1 MDLKKWAILQK
12 RRKKSQL
19 NLEDTFKLKKI
30 KNKKNY
36 LNDAILSSFEA
47 KQSLLKIENKI
58 NLAIQKLYKSIN
70 KKGKIFFCGNGGSA
84 ADAQHLAAEL
94 LVRLRPHL
102 NRKPIAAIPLAL
114 DTSTLTACGND
125 YDFRYIYSR
134 SFEALSS
141 QNDILVVI
149 STSGKSK
156 NIIEVLK
163 YAKRK
168 KIFSIGF
175 YGSKGGEAKKYTNL
189 SLIVE
194 SSNVARI
201 QESHIFLGHY
211 ILEKL
216 EDKILKF
223 N

>member
-1 MDLKKWAILQK
+1 M
-12 RRKKSQL
+12 
-19 NLEDTFKLKKI
+19 KKI
-30 KNKKNY
+30 QTKKDN
-36 LNDAILSSFEA
+36 LNEAIRSSFEA
-47 KQSLLKIENKI
+47 KKSLLKIENKI
-58 NLAIQKLYKSIN
+58 NFAIQKLYKCISKN
-70 KKGKIFFCGNGGSA
+70 GKIFFCGNGGSA

-94 LVRLRPHL
+94 LVRLRPHV
-102 NRKPIAAIPLAL
+102 NRKPIASIALAL

-125 YDFRYIYSR
+125 YDFKYVYSR
-134 SFEALSS
+134 SFEALSEKK
-141 QNDILVVI
+141 DILIAI

-168 KIFSIGF
+168 NIFSIGF
-175 YGSKGGEAKKYTNL
+175 YGSKGGIAKKYTNL

-194 SSNVARI
+194 GSNVARI

-216 EDKILKF
+216 ENKIFKI
-223 N
+223 